1 MITANDLRE
10 GMKIEIDGTIYV
22 VEEFQHVKR
31 GRGGAFV
38 RTKLK
43 DLFTSQV
50 IRRVFQPEEKI
61 KDAFIQQKP
70 AQYLYREGDN
80 FYFMDLETYEEKI
93 INREQILDKI
103 PFLKENMEVNFQMYE
118 GKVVGIELPTFVEMK
133 VKKAEPGLKG
143 DTVGSATKPVIL
155 ESGYRLQVPLFIKE
169 GDVIR
174 LDTRT
179 GKYVGKGQ

>member
-1 MITANDLRE
+1 MITANDLRV
-10 GMKIEIDGTIYV
+10 GMTIDIDGQLYI

-43 DLFTSQV
+43 NLSTSQV
-50 IRRVFQPEEKI
+50 IRQVFQPEEKI
-61 KDAFIQQKP
+61 KDAFIEQKP
-70 AQYLYREGDN
+70 AQYLYRQGDV
-80 FYFMDLETYEEKI
+80 FIFMDLETFEERPIHKD
-93 INREQILDKI
+93 QISDKAF
-103 PFLKENMEVNFQMYE
+103 FLNDNMEVKLDIYE
-118 GKVVGIELPTFVEMK
+118 GRIVGVELPTFVEIK
-133 VKKAEPGLKG
+133 VVKAEPGLKG

-155 ESGYRLQVPLFIKE
+155 ETGYKVQVPLFINE

-179 GKYVGKGQ
+179 GEYVGKK

>member
-10 GMKIEIDGTIYV
+10 GMKIEIDGNLYV

-38 RTKLK
+38 RTKLR
-43 DLFTSQV
+43 DLSTSQI

-61 KDAFIQQKP
+61 KDAFIEQKP
-70 AQYLYREGDN
+70 AQYLYRDGDN
-80 FYFMDLETYEEKI
+80 FHFMDLETYEEKI
-93 INREQILDKI
+93 IHKDQIPDKI
-103 PFLKENMEVNFQMYE
+103 PFLKDNLEVSFQIYE

-133 VKKAEPGLKG
+133 VIKAEPGLKG
-143 DTVGSATKPVIL
+143 DTVGSATKPVVL
-155 ESGYRLQVPLFIKE
+155 ESGYKLQVPLFIKE
-169 GDVIR
+169 GDIIR

-179 GKYVGKGQ
+179 GEYIGKSQ